1 MYPFYTIIRTHCID
15 YLHKQNIHEEYVEF
29 TSQLTDKMIG
39 VDSQLLDSRILRIRE
54 AMKELGATHPQ
65 VEVRDMYTLT
75 YEENQVIYL
84 LFLEYCWIAVICF
97 EMMKKWLYR

>member
-1 MYPFYTIIRTHCID
+1 MYPFYTIIRTRCTD
-15 YLHKQNIHEEYVEF
+15 YLRKQNIHEEYVEF

-84 LFLEYCWIAVICF
+84 LFLELSLIHI
-97 EMMKKWLYR
+97 